1 MIISFVCSFSARFPP
16 FWRNSGALVLRQHV
30 FFTDQQVAERSQQVQ
45 PVGIFRQAAIADLA
59 VAKDLFDVPE
69 RMFHLGPGTGFEL
82 FGSQLTLVQ
91 LLPSAGTLGD
101 EPGDVFAILMLI
113 ALLNPKITGEVV

>member
-1 MIISFVCSFSARFPP
+1 M
-16 FWRNSGALVLRQHV
+16 
-30 FFTDQQVAERSQQVQ
+30 Q
-45 PVGIFRQAAIADLA
+45 PVGIFRQAAIAGLA
-59 VAKDLFDVPE
+59 VTKDLFDVPE

-91 LLPSAGTLGD
+91 ILPSAGTLGN

-113 ALLNPKITGEVV
+113 ALLNPKITGITENSFFVTMEKVSSGYDVVNVGRFRSWWDSVLK